1 MEALTAFLAEY
12 GQLLAQGTL
21 DTIVMVFASALGAYV
36 IGIPLGVLL
45 CLWAPTGLTPKRAAN
60 SVLGWIVNMGRSIPF
75 IILILFLIPTTRAIV
90 GTTLGVRGAILPLIV
105 SAAPFVARMVEQSLA
120 EVDAGLIEAAQ
131 SMGASTW
138 QIVYKVY
145 LKEGLPSLLRGVPIA
160 IITILGYSAMA
171 GAVGAGGLGDIAI
184 RYGYQRYQDDVM
196 IATIVILI
204 VLVQVVQ
211 SVGNLLVRS
220 LDKRMHA

>member
-1 MEALTAFLAEY
+1 MEALTAFIAEY

-60 SVLGWIVNMGRSIPF
+60 AVLGWIVNMGRSIPF